1 MATIFERL
9 TRIIAEQLGSDEESI
24 VTSASFAYDLNAD
37 PSELAELITAIE
49 EEFST
54 PRQKVEIS
62 DEDMKKINTVQDII
76 DCLRDYVPEE

>member
-24 VTSASFAYDLNAD
+24 LPSASFAYDLNAD
-37 PSELAELITAIE
+37 PSDLAELITAIE

-76 DCLRDYVPEE
+76 DCLRDYIPGE

>member
-24 VTSASFAYDLNAD
+24 VPSASFAYDLNAD
-37 PSELAELITAIE
+37 PSDLAELITAIE

>member
-24 VTSASFAYDLNAD
+24 VPSASFAYDLNAD
-37 PSELAELITAIE
+37 PSDLAELITAIE

-76 DCLRDYVPEE
+76 DCLRDYVPGE

>member
-24 VTSASFAYDLNAD
+24 VPSASFAYDLNAD
-37 PSELAELITAIE
+37 PSDLAELITAIE

-76 DCLRDYVPEE
+76 DCLRDYISGE